1 MSYTDHHYHLRLLI
15 DTPRPTVFFI
25 DPVSQVIEEK
35 QRIYRYLDGP
45 GLTWLSEILAVGDR
59 IFFIN
64 VDDRGTWVTVVVGLG
79 PNSVIRR
86 FHLDL
91 PVV

>member
-1 MSYTDHHYHLRLLI
+1 VSHTDHHYHLRLLI
-15 DTPRPTVFFI
+15 GTPRPIVFLI
-25 DPVSQVIEEK
+25 DPVSQVIKEK
-35 QRIYRYLDGP
+35 QRIYCDLDGP

-64 VDDRGTWVTVVVGLG
+64 ADDRGTWVTVVVEPG

-91 PVV
+91 PAV